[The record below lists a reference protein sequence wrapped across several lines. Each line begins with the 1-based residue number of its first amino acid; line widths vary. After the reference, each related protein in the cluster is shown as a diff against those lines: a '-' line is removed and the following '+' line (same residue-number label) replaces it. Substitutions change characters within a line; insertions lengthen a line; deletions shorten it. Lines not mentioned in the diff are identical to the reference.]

1 MSNSTEQTKT
11 PLADRLDLQAHL
23 DEQIAFI
30 DLELGGVSSDSIAD
44 SLEATRRELF
54 AERFRLKI
62 PVSR

>member
-1 MSNSTEQTKT
+1 MLNSTEQTKT

-30 DLELGGVSSDSIAD
+30 DLELGWVSSDSIAD
-44 SLEATRRELF
+44 SLEATRRELS